1 MSTASC
7 SGPPVISVGSP
18 GFYLLHQ
25 ETWDSLI
32 TYLQMTF
39 TASGLSFLPDQTE
52 GIDLLR
58 SQSAPHQMAGL
69 LCSWKLC

>member
-52 GIDLLR
+52 GIDPSDGWFTVLLE
-58 SQSAPHQMAGL
+58 AML
-69 LCSWKLC
+69 TV